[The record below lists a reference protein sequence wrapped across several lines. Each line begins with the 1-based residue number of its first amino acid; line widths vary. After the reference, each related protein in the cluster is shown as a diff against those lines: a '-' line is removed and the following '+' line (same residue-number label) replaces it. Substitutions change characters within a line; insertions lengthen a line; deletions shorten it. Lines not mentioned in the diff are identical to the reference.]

1 MRFRWPGGFRR
12 SLLSILIGNAIY
24 YGLMGYLPGAAR
36 HEPFAFDWGLAVDLW
51 ICVCVYG
58 LSRLVW
64 PIGKRRSPA
73 RISRGGCMGGAGR

>member
-1 MRFRWPGGFRR
+1 MSVPEQKERMRLRWPGGFRR

-24 YGLMGYLPGAAR
+24 YGLADYLPDGAR
-36 HEPFAFDWGLAVDLW
+36 HEPFAFDWGLAADLW

-64 PIGKRRSPA
+64 PIRKA
-73 RISRGGCMGGAGR
+73 